1 MRAVLRPVASAF
13 VLLAAA
19 SPAADWPAFRGPSGD
34 GHSAAT
40 NVPVA
45 WTATSNVAWRA
56 AVPGGGWSS
65 PVLSGGRIYLTSA
78 IPGAGD
84 QLALAALAFDAATGR
99 ELWRADVIPQDGTA
113 PSIHRKNSHASPTAI
128 AAAGRVYVHFGHM
141 GTACLD
147 AEGKVIWRQTALRY
161 PPLHGNGGTPV
172 IWQDLLIFSADA
184 LNDPFIVALDRAT
197 GEVRWRA
204 PRVTDHPRKFSFST
218 PTVIEVE
225 GRPQLISPGSGVVDA
240 LDPATGQGLWRA
252 RYDGFSV
259 IPKPVFGHGLVFVGT
274 GYEAPTAI
282 AIRVDGAAGDVT
294 DTHVAWTLRRSAPN
308 TPSFLL
314 VGDELYLLADSG
326 VMSCVDART
335 GTVHWQERVCGG
347 ASASPVLAEGRIY
360 VQDEQGTGV
369 VLAAGEGFRQVAP
382 KPPGE
387 NPPASYSVAGGRGF
401 IRSEENLFRIGARP

>member
-1 MRAVLRPVASAF
+1 MRPLLLLLLSATAA
-13 VLLAAA
+13 LAGR
-19 SPAADWPAFRGPSGD
+19 DWPAFRGPAGD

-45 WTATSNVAWRA
+45 WTATSNVAWKV
-56 AVPGGGWSS
+56 AVPGRGWSS
-65 PVLSGGRIYLTSA
+65 PVVAAGRLYLTAA
-78 IPGAGD
+78 IPGEGD
-84 QLALAALAFDAATGR
+84 RLDLAALALDASTGR
-99 ELWRADVIPQDGTA
+99 ELWRTAVIRQDGAA
-113 PSIHRKNSHASPTAI
+113 PGIHRKNSHASPTPIVAD
-128 AAAGRVYVHFGHM
+128 GRLYVHFGHR

-147 AEGKVIWRQTALRY
+147 LEGKVLWRQTALEY
-161 PPLHGNGGTPV
+161 PPFHGNGGTPV
-172 IWQDLLIFSADA
+172 LWRDLLIYSADA
-184 LNDPFIVALDRAT
+184 TENPFVVALDTAT
-197 GEVRWRA
+197 GEVRWKV

-218 PTVIEVE
+218 PTVIEIA

-240 LDPATGQGLWRA
+240 LDPATGAGIWRA

-347 ASASPVLAEGRIY
+347 ASASPVLAGGRIY
-360 VQDEQGTGV
+360 VQDEQGKGV
-369 VLAAGEGFRQVAP
+369 VLSAGKEFRKLA
-382 KPPGE
+382 E
-387 NPPASYSVAGGRGF
+387 NPLGERTLASYAVTDGALF